1 MLPGYLEDKYFSS
14 TKVAEVSDCYF
25 FILKSVMDN
34 IGVSN
39 FLVYRS
45 NGFLNLTS
53 ITAGILVF
61 ASMAYL
67 RPDYTFLLKNK
78 IFSINNVHT
87 YSIIIAINSYI
98 SFELAKK
105 SVDLSA
111 ATLNV
116 LIGIWSTDFFSKG
129 QAWAT
134 TERVL
139 NNATSMARIVILAA
153 LENSEEAQRHLRV
166 HNRLL
171 RPLETYFNPSEVEN
185 MNILPGEFSHS
196 NMSLLSDRLNE
207 INEFSQLLPPYAM
220 VPLSEARS
228 SIPVQ
233 MLLFLLVCKG
243 FDEKNSTID
252 EIESSKKTEVKSLN
266 LSKKMLKALVYR
278 SPTFRPL
285 RKASRVFA
293 SFRSIVGFAK
303 NSHQKS
309 VIKQRDLT
317 NQYLNRCFQSKN
329 ST

>member
-1 MLPGYLEDKYFSS
+1 MQCPSKIATLPSYLEDKYFSS

-39 FLVYRS
+39 FLAYRS
-45 NGFLNLTS
+45 NGFLNLIP
-53 ITAGILVF
+53 ITTGTLVF
-61 ASMAYL
+61 ASIVYL
-67 RPDYTFLLKNK
+67 RPDYTLLSKT
-78 IFSINNVHT
+78 FSISNTHT

-98 SFELAKK
+98 SFELVKK

-139 NNATSMARIVILAA
+139 NNATSMAKIVILTA

-166 HNRLL
+166 HNKLL
-171 RPLETYFNPSEVEN
+171 RPLETYFNPSEVED

-196 NMSLLSDRLNE
+196 DMSLLSDRLNE
-207 INEFSQLLPPYAM
+207 IDEFSQLK
-220 VPLSEARS
+220 SG
-228 SIPVQ
+228 IPVQ

-243 FDEKNSTID
+243 FDEKNSTIN

-266 LSKKMLKALVYR
+266 LSKKMLKVLVYR
-278 SPTFRPL
+278 SPTLRPL

-293 SFRSIVGFAK
+293 SFRSIVDFAK
-303 NSHQKS
+303 NSHQKN
-309 VIKQRDLT
+309 VIKQRNLT
-317 NQYLNRCFQSKN
+317 NQYLNRCFQSKQLKEV
-329 ST
+329 T